1 MGDPALKTTTI
12 KTKKTK
18 HKKMFHLTNLRV
30 TESWAYSLWDLGKA
44 LPLGHE
50 CYQLHRVWSHSVD

>member
-1 MGDPALKTTTI
+1 
-12 KTKKTK
+12 
-18 HKKMFHLTNLRV
+18 MFHLTNLRV